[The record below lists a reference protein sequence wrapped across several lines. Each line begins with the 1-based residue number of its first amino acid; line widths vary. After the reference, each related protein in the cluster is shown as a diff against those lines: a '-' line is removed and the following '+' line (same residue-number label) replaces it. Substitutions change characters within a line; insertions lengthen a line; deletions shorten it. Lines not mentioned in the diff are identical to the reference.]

1 MLEPIVVHEA
11 QHGRAP
17 RRLVLLF
24 HGVGAQAQ
32 SMVPLG
38 RLLASASAGDVIL
51 SMPAA
56 HPSDLG
62 AGRQWFSVRGVTEEN
77 RPGRVQEALPLFE
90 QAVKALQ
97 ARYGVAPAETVL
109 LGFSQGAIM
118 SLESARAGLALAG
131 RIVSIAGR
139 FAQRPESAPQGTT
152 VHLVHGDSDEVID
165 VEYATSAAQRLQ
177 QLGVPVTLDVL
188 TATGHEITQEAAQRV
203 RDRLA

>member
-1 MLEPIVVHEA
+1 MPEAIVVHA
-11 QHGRAP
+11 PAPGRTP
-17 RRLVLLF
+17 RRLVLMF

-32 SMVPLG
+32 GLVPLG
-38 RLLASASAGDVIL
+38 RMLAAAFPEDAIL
-51 SMPAA
+51 SVPAA